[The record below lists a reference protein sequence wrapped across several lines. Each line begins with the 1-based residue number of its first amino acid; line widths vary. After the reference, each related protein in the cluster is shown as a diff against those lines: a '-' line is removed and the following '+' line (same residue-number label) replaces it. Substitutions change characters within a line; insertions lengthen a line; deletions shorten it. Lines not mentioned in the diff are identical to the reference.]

1 MLEKKNYRLK
11 NYRLKN
17 EEAESTKLDV
27 DKLEQVSGGVFFDEE
42 NSSSKAKTKKT
53 FIIDSEKPDEDK
65 KSLNIK
71 VID

>member
-27 DKLEQVSGGVFFDEE
+27 DKLEQVSGG
-42 NSSSKAKTKKT
+42 
-53 FIIDSEKPDEDK
+53 IIFEEDK
-65 KSLNIK
+65 KSKAKNKNEFILDYAKSEESVTDLNIK
-71 VID
+71 ITD